1 MDVDTLFGP
10 LFTQTLAGFN
20 DTVPLAIPIAV
31 AFAVLGIVIAVIRK
45 FGIKTR

>member
-10 LFTQTLAGFN
+10 LFTQTLAAGN
-20 DTVPLAIPIAV
+20 DVVPLAIPV
-31 AFAVLGIVIAVIRK
+31 LVFFAVIGIVLAVTRK